1 MTVAAGEKED
11 LRRRMLRVRAAL
23 GEEARRAADER
34 ICAHTRA
41 LPAFRAADAVFTYL
55 SFGPE
60 VDTRGLICAAHAAG
74 AAVALPRVAGRRIL
88 SWHIVD
94 DLAGLVPSPFGM
106 EEPAAAWPTA
116 SPTSFRAPVALVP
129 GLAFDG
135 AGFRLGYGGGF
146 YDAFL
151 AGFPGTAI
159 GLVREAQRVESLGA
173 LGALEDHD
181 RPVDLIVSEDGAH
194 PAARG

>member
-1 MTVAAGEKED
+1 MTAAGEKEG

-34 ICAHTRA
+34 ICAHTCA
-41 LPAFRAADAVFTYL
+41 LPAFREADAVFTYL

-60 VDTRGLICAAHAAG
+60 VDTRGLIDAACAAG
-74 AAVALPRVAGRRIL
+74 AAVALPRVAGRRAL
-88 SWHIVD
+88 TWHIVR
-94 DLAGLVPSPFGM
+94 DLEDLVPSSFGM
-106 EEPAAAWPTA
+106 DEPAAASPAA
-116 SPTSFRAPVALVP
+116 SPASFRAPVALVP
-129 GLAFDG
+129 GLAFDA

-194 PAARG
+194 PAVRG